1 MHSKY
6 HGVPFPK
13 KGTSDSILMNDSRH
27 RGHMSKK
34 VTVISTSLRKG
45 SFSEELARSFAK
57 GAEEA
62 GNDVSFVTLKDK
74 TIGFC
79 TGCNACQKK
88 GRCVIKDDAPEIVE
102 EIRTSDVVVWVTPIY
117 YYSCSGQ
124 MKTLIDRANSIYASD
139 YSIKDVYLITT
150 CADENEEAIEGTLK
164 VLQGW
169 VDCLEGTRIAGTFT
183 ATGLPISESL
193 DDTDFPEKVYQMGKK
208 V

>member
-1 MHSKY
+1 MHSEY

-13 KGTSDSILMNDSRH
+13 KGTPDSTLMNDLRH
-27 RGHMSKK
+27 HGHMPKK

-45 SFSEELARSFAK
+45 SFSEQLARSFAK

-62 GNDVSFVTLKDK
+62 GNEVSFITLKDK

-79 TGCNACQKK
+79 TGCDACQKK
-88 GRCVIKDDAPEIVE
+88 GRCVIKDDAPAIVDT
-102 EIRTSDVVVWVTPIY
+102 IRTSDVVVWMTPVY

-139 YSIKDVYLITT
+139 YSIKDVYLIVT
-150 CADENEEAIEGTLK
+150 CADEDESAIEGTLK
-164 VLQGW
+164 VVQGW
-169 VDCLEGTRIAGTFT
+169 VDCLAGTRIAGTFT
-183 ATGLPISESL
+183 ATGLPIDRTLE
-193 DDTDFPEKVYQMGKK
+193 DTDFPDKVYEMGKR

>member
-1 MHSKY
+1 
-6 HGVPFPK
+6 
-13 KGTSDSILMNDSRH
+13 
-27 RGHMSKK
+27 MSKK

-88 GRCVIKDDAPEIVE
+88 GRCVIKDDAPAIVE
-102 EIRTSDVVVWVTPIY
+102 TIRTSDVVVWATPVY

-124 MKTLIDRANSIYASD
+124 MKTLIDRANSIYASEF
-139 YSIKDVYLITT
+139 SIKDVYLIVT
-150 CADENEEAIEGTLK
+150 CADENEDAIEGTLK
-164 VLQGW
+164 VVQGW
-169 VDCLEGTRIAGTFT
+169 VDCLEGTRIAGTMT
-183 ATGLPISESL
+183 AGGLPISESL
-193 DDTDFPEKVYQMGKK
+193 EGKGYIEKAYGMGSK